1 MNKALFKPLRY
12 LMIKVDAKGK
22 KTVDFKYPTITSLF
36 ISFTLVGFEYY
47 KGVNVFLNDNSILAN
62 IINLIA
68 TLPGFYIAA
77 LAAIS
82 TFPSE
87 SMKSLM
93 PEPTPYLGDPSDRDQ
108 LSRRRFLSY
117 MFAYLAYISI
127 MVYLFSSIV
136 SFLYNNIDYKVNYL
150 VFSTIYFSCNFIIF
164 FFLAQIVLLTLVGL
178 WYLGERI
185 HFNDPDDPPDV
196 NKLVKEK

>member
-1 MNKALFKPLRY
+1 
-12 LMIKVDAKGK
+12 
-22 KTVDFKYPTITSLF
+22 
-36 ISFTLVGFEYY
+36 
-47 KGVNVFLNDNSILAN
+47 SILAN

-93 PEPTPYLGDPSDRDQ
+93 PEPTPYLSDPSDRDQ

-150 VFSTIYFSCNFIIF
+150 VFSAIYFSCNFIIF

-185 HFNDPDDPPDV
+185 HFNDPDDPP
-196 NKLVKEK
+196 